1 MLKTVGNPSARS
13 GDQTINDGNLVIG
26 TAGKGIDFSAT
37 ANATGMTSE
46 LLNDYEEGTWTPT
59 YTTDGTGFT
68 SLTYSIQEGT
78 YTKIG
83 RVVYVRGA
91 IETSAVTK
99 GSASGNVLLAGF
111 PFMNSATY
119 TAMTISNMAGFDTN
133 QPSALLANIS
143 ATNAYIQF
151 RAASNGA
158 SSALTVSDIA
168 TGAGGNYM
176 RFAGFY
182 FV

>member
-1 MLKTVGNPSARS
+1 MLKTVGNPSVRY
-13 GDQTINDGNLVIG
+13 GDQTIISGNLVIG
-26 TAGKGIDFSAT
+26 TAGQGIDFSADGQ
-37 ANATGMTSE
+37 AAGMTSE
-46 LLNDYEEGTWTPT
+46 LLDDYEEGIWTPS

-68 SLTYSIQEGT
+68 ALNYSIREGT

-83 RVVYVRGA
+83 RVVYIRGA
-91 IETSAVTK
+91 IETSAVTI

-111 PFMNSATY
+111 PFTNSATY
-119 TAMTISNMAGFDTN
+119 TAMTISNMAGFVTN
-133 QPSALLANIS
+133 QPSALLTNSS
-143 ATNAYIQF
+143 ATNAYIQY
-151 RAASNGA
+151 RATANGV
-158 SSALTVSDIA
+158 SSPLTVSDIA